1 MLWITALVSGLDSMN
16 LVKNAEIFI
25 QTQTQST
32 KIHST
37 DFVPCE
43 IYNRKSFVLSQSL
56 SHFSDQPR
64 KTGLDPP
71 SHMETTLEDSSE
83 DMETITGGQFRGN
96 GDHHWRTVQRI
107 LDNFLIFY

>member
-1 MLWITALVSGLDSMN
+1 MSEDNELHAIITCSFKLTVM
-16 LVKNAEIFI
+16 F
-25 QTQTQST
+25 
-32 KIHST
+32 HST
-37 DFVPCE
+37 AFVPCE

>member
-25 QTQTQST
+25 QTQTQNS

-43 IYNRKSFVLSQSL
+43 IYNRKQFVSDHSL
-56 SHFSDQPR
+56 SHFSDQ
-64 KTGLDPP
+64 
-71 SHMETTLEDSSE
+71 SSKNNLVY
-83 DMETITGGQFRGN
+83 TPTSARLYFPG
-96 GDHHWRTVQRI
+96 
-107 LDNFLIFY
+107 